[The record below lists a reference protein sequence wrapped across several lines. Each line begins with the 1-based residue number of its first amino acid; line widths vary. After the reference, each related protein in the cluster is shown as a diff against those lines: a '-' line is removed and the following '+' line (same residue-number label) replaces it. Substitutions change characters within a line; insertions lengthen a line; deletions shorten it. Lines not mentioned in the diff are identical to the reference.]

1 MEKKMPW
8 ILETKIGINSEF
20 TTRIV
25 EDGREAVKNWMK
37 EIKSGCYIIKNV
49 LKQWEIQTKGDRL
62 EEKQVRGP

>member
-1 MEKKMPW
+1 MKMEKKMPW

-49 LKQWEIQTKGDRL
+49 LKQWEI
-62 EEKQVRGP
+62 